1 MTMYTDYYLK
11 FSDEPTALSV
21 LYRTEGA
28 IEADPEMGVEAS
40 PGYQV
45 PNYTN
50 IDILGVIY
58 EEQEITDP
66 ENLPEPIPMDGW
78 HVNIRLVEGEDST
91 PLELYIITPET
102 PRRVWA

>member
-11 FSDEPTALSV
+11 FPDEPTALSV
-21 LYRTEGA
+21 LYRIEGA

-50 IDILGVIY
+50 IDILGTLYI
-58 EEQEITDP
+58 EQEISDP
-66 ENLPEPIPMDGW
+66 ENLPEPVAMDGW
-78 HVNIRLVEGEDST
+78 HVNVRVVSGEDEEPLRPYAVT
-91 PLELYIITPET
+91 PTP

>member
-11 FSDEPTALSV
+11 FPDETTANSV
-21 LYRTEGA
+21 LYRIEGA
-28 IEADPEMGVEAS
+28 VEADPENNIEAQ

-66 ENLPEPIPMDGW
+66 ENPPEPMAMDGW
-78 HVNIRLVEGEDST
+78 HVNVRVVPGEDDEALRPYAVT
-91 PLELYIITPET
+91 PTP

>member
-1 MTMYTDYYLK
+1 MYTDYYLK
-11 FSDEPTALSV
+11 FPDEATANSV
-21 LYRTEGA
+21 LYRIEGA
-28 IEADPEMGVEAS
+28 VEADPENNIEEQ

-58 EEQEITDP
+58 EEQQITDP

-91 PLELYIITPET
+91 SLVPYMITPEN

>member
-1 MTMYTDYYLK
+1 MYTDYYLK
-11 FSDEPTALSV
+11 FPDEATANSV
-21 LYRTEGA
+21 LYRIEGA
-28 IEADPEMGVEAS
+28 VEEDLENNIEAQ

-50 IDILGVIY
+50 IDILGIIY

-66 ENLPEPIPMDGW
+66 ENPPEPIPMDGW

-91 PLELYIITPET
+91 SLVPYMITPEN